1 MTSASLT
8 KPESSS
14 LGAETRQMALM
25 VAWIGLIHFVVEA
38 FIMGLLSEWHL
49 TRQVVQEGLLDS
61 TLLTVLSTPLI
72 YFLVAKPFINSAHN
86 SEMALERELRSQSIQ
101 ARQLE
106 AALADLKQSLDSNE
120 DLRLKLQKSNDQA
133 ADVNE
138 RTLQRVGADLHD
150 GPAQLLTYSLMR
162 LGKFTPLVESIDGD
176 KGKEELDFMRIALT
190 DTLTEVRNISR
201 GLSLPHLE
209 DATLEQT
216 LQLAVT
222 LHREQTGSRVELTTA
237 ALPNPVPQAV
247 KVCVY
252 RVVQESLTNGYRHG
266 KGLEQRVNCSF
277 DKVLLL
283 EISDQGPGFD
293 QKAENIT
300 GLGLTGMRSRVGAL
314 GGTLDV
320 VSSPASGAQL
330 NIRIDLDK
338 LRERELT
345 HV

>member
-1 MTSASLT
+1 MPAFVSNSETT
-8 KPESSS
+8 S
-14 LGAETRQMALM
+14 LGAETRQIAMM
-25 VAWIGLIHFVVEA
+25 VGAIALIHFVIEA
-38 FIMGLLSEWHL
+38 FIMGFLSNWNL
-49 TRQVVQEGLLDS
+49 TRHVVVEGLVDC
-61 TLLTVLSTPLI
+61 TLLTMLSSPPI
-72 YFLVAKPFINSAHN
+72 YIWVARPFILSARN
-86 SEMALERELRSQSIQ
+86 SEAALARELHSQSHQ

-106 AALADLKQSLDSNE
+106 AALADLKHSLDQNE

-138 RTLQRVGADLHD
+138 RTLQRIGADLHD

-162 LGKFTPLVESIDGD
+162 LGKFSPLVEVTDGA
-176 KGKEELDFMRIALT
+176 KGKEELNSMRIALT

-209 DATLEQT
+209 DVTLEQT
-216 LQLAVT
+216 ILLAVT
-222 LHREQTGSRVELTTA
+222 LHREQTGGRVELTTT

-266 KGLEQRVNCSF
+266 KGIDQKVACSF
-277 DKVLLL
+277 DKVLNL
-283 EISDQGPGFD
+283 EISDAGPGFEL
-293 QKAENIT
+293 KTENSV
-300 GLGLTGMRSRVGAL
+300 GLGLSGMRSRVGAL

-320 VSSPASGAQL
+320 ISSPETGTEVKIQ
-330 NIRIDLDK
+330 IDIDK
-338 LRERELT
+338 LRVREIT

>member
-1 MTSASLT
+1 MTTASLL
-8 KPESSS
+8 KPETRT
-14 LGAETRQMALM
+14 LGAETRQLAVMT
-25 VAWIGLIHFVVEA
+25 AWIGLIHFVVEA
-38 FIMGLLSEWHL
+38 FIMGLLSGWHL
-49 TRQVVQEGLLDS
+49 TRTVIEEGLLDC
-61 TLLTVLSTPLI
+61 TLLTIFSTPLI
-72 YFLVAKPFINSAHN
+72 YFFVAKPFINSAHN
-86 SEMALERELRSQSIQ
+86 SEAALERELRSQSNQ

-106 AALADLKQSLDSNE
+106 AALADLKRSLDSNE

-138 RTLQRVGADLHD
+138 RTLQRIGADLHD
-150 GPAQLLTYSLMR
+150 GPAQLLTYSLLR
-162 LGKFTPLVESIDGD
+162 LGKFTPLVESIDGA

-216 LQLAVT
+216 IQLAVT
-222 LHREQTGSRVELTTA
+222 LHREQTGSRVELTTS

-247 KVCVY
+247 KVCIY

-266 KGLEQRVNCSF
+266 KGSDQRVNCSF
-277 DKVLLL
+277 DKLLLL
-283 EISDQGPGFD
+283 EISDRGPGFD
-293 QKAENIT
+293 PKAENTT

-320 VSSPASGAQL
+320 VSSASSGTQVK
-330 NIRIDLDK
+330 IRIDLDN